1 MLGRWNAYDGMRQFS
16 QILGQ
21 DACARLA
28 GEPCQRRRHRV
39 VFLRR
44 DGDVYRVDA
53 DGKNLKRL
61 TRWEAVILTLRVA
74 GLRRSHVLHN
84 SAPLAGPAAA

>member
-44 DGDVYRVDA
+44 DA